1 MSAHPPGSPRDS
13 PRDSPPDDAVVPPSE
28 PAPPSEPGPAIAPVP
43 PSEPAATEAP
53 SAGAD
58 EQPPGA
64 ALPAAPAGPAHSRR
78 APDRTARARRQG
90 VAPTR
95 RLALVAALA
104 SLVVLLVPGGGAV
117 PLLLAVNGTLLLVA
131 LADAVLAPPPGSLP
145 VRRDLPPAVT
155 LGATGEVA
163 WAVRNPT
170 RRAVRIALADE
181 LAPSLRAGT
190 RRAAARV
197 PAGATLH
204 AGTTIRPAR
213 RGRFLLTGL
222 AVRVDGP
229 LGLAARQAT
238 LVVPG
243 LLRVYPSFRSKDEAE
258 LRIRRARILEVGL
271 RSAQG
276 LGGGTEFDQLREYS
290 VDDEFRRVDWGATAR
305 VGRPIVRTYRAERN
319 QTVLVLLDNGRVMAG
334 RVEGVPRVEHAVDA
348 AMMLTAVATGL
359 GDRCGVV
366 AFDREVRAAVP
377 PGGGRAQLGRVV
389 EALYDLEPALVESDY
404 AGAFTETLARFR
416 RRTLL
421 VVLTEL
427 VAPAVDEWLVPAL
440 PLILRDH
447 LVVVAGVRDPDVA
460 RWSAAP
466 ATEVSGVYRQAA
478 AVSALDARRRTV
490 ARLRA
495 LGATVVDAEPGKL
508 APALA
513 DAYIKVKATGRL

>member
-1 MSAHPPGSPRDS
+1 MPVQPPDS
-13 PRDSPPDDAVVPPSE
+13 PRVSPPDRPPVDAPVAPSE
-28 PAPPSEPGPAIAPVP
+28 PAPADARLSGAAAGDR
-43 PSEPAATEAP
+43 AAT
-53 SAGAD
+53 
-58 EQPPGA
+58 
-64 ALPAAPAGPAHSRR
+64 AGPAAGSR
-78 APDRTARARRQG
+78 APDRAARSRRQG
-90 VAPTR
+90 IAPTR

-104 SLVVLLVPGGGAV
+104 SLVVLLVPGGGVV
-117 PLLLAVNGTLLLVA
+117 PLLAAVNGVLLLVA
-131 LADAVLAPPPGSLP
+131 LVDAALAPSPVSLP

-155 LGATGEVA
+155 LGATAEVA
-163 WAVRNPT
+163 WTVLNST

-204 AGTTIRPAR
+204 AGTAIRPAR
-213 RGRFLLTGL
+213 RGRFAITDLV
-222 AVRVDGP
+222 VRVDGP
-229 LGLAARQAT
+229 LGLAARQST

-258 LRIRRARILEVGL
+258 LRIRKARILEVGL

-334 RVEGVPRVEHAVDA
+334 RVDGVPRVEHAVDA
-348 AMMLTAVATGL
+348 AMMLTAVSTGL

-460 RWSAAP
+460 RWAAAP
-466 ATEVSGVYRQAA
+466 GTDASGIYRQAA
-478 AVSALDARRRTV
+478 AVSALEARRRTV